1 MLACAA
7 TIINYRSPVRCVQV
21 RADLNEKTRSIFS
34 FFSSGACSCSPGR
47 GSLLLLGEIKTI
59 NLVLACTAVCAGD
72 CFAVQYVL
80 GSLAPAVASV
90 APMIAV
96 SLQQLHWC
104 RGPLVSRRH
113 DLGTMHGPR
122 RGTMAQCAI
131 QMQRYGDTEY
141 KPDGSDH
148 SSTCPW
154 SSEHRAYYVIMSSF
168 PCPPASPSIPFSHI
182 CI

>member
-1 MLACAA
+1 MRKHAASSHSSHSQRRAQYLSFQGRWCML
-7 TIINYRSPVRCVQV
+7 
-21 RADLNEKTRSIFS
+21 LL
-34 FFSSGACSCSPGR
+34 PGR

-59 NLVLACTAVCAGD
+59 NLVLACTGAGD

-80 GSLAPAVASV
+80 GSLAPAVAGV

-122 RGTMAQCAI
+122 RGTIAQCAI

-148 SSTCPW
+148 STTCPR
-154 SSEHRAYYVIMSSF
+154 SSEHPAYYVIVSSF
-168 PCPPASPSIPFSHI
+168 PCPPASPSIPSPI
-182 CI
+182 CIKVSIFLFPPLE

>member
-1 MLACAA
+1 M
-7 TIINYRSPVRCVQV
+7 
-21 RADLNEKTRSIFS
+21 
-34 FFSSGACSCSPGR
+34 
-47 GSLLLLGEIKTI
+47 
-59 NLVLACTAVCAGD
+59 
-72 CFAVQYVL
+72 QYVL
-80 GSLAPAVASV
+80 GSLAPAVAGV

-96 SLQQLHWC
+96 SLQQLHRC

-148 SSTCPW
+148 STTCPR
-154 SSEHRAYYVIMSSF
+154 SSEHPAYYVIMSSF
-168 PCPPASPSIPFSHI
+168 HAHQLLQAFPLPSAFSICFVAHCILCPFSYFRSK
-182 CI
+182 CNKYDRSATQASTGALF